1 MYNTSG
7 RVDTDIVA
15 CTGRGGEGREVGRA
29 RGREGQSRRKVN
41 GRRRGKEKECK
52 EESKKSGRR

>member
-15 CTGRGGEGREVGRA
+15 CTGRGGEGKEGG
-29 RGREGQSRRKVN
+29 RGRGTIEEKGEWKEGKGKKNVKN
-41 GRRRGKEKECK
+41 RRRAGGGKK
-52 EESKKSGRR
+52 